1 MELKKG
7 IPVSPGI
14 VIREAFAL
22 DTEDL
27 RIPQRFIEKSQVED
41 EVERYEQAVVLA
53 QKSLDKDIESLG
65 TKIKIH
71 TQILEIHR
79 DLVADPVLRKE
90 IIAAIRDKHYTAEH
104 AVSRVLNRYIKKF
117 AAMDSPIIAERVHD
131 LFDIE
136 KLILSTLL
144 GKKIETLNTLERE
157 VVVIAH
163 NLTPAQTAKLD
174 PRWVHGFATDVGGK
188 TSHTAIMARA
198 LGIPA
203 VVGLDDISTTVVG
216 GDLVIIDG
224 FRGIVL
230 INPDERTVK
239 EYQSKV
245 EETARVTRRLRKQ
258 ASLPAETIDGHALQ
272 VHANIELPQEVH
284 SAVELGAEG
293 IGLFR
298 TEFIHLQTPRN
309 NEEVHFQHY
318 RNVLRELG
326 NRPLTLRTLDLGG
339 DKDDGLGL
347 VEENPFLGC
356 RSIRWCLEHPDVFR
370 AQLRAIYR
378 VSALGQIRVML
389 PMISS
394 IPELDRTLMLIE
406 EVKEELREENIPF
419 DDDVPVGVMIEVP
432 SLAVIADL
440 VAPRVSFFSVGTN
453 DLVQYTLAVDRGNE
467 RVAELYDPVHPAIL
481 RLLVRVLEVGDEHG
495 IRVSVC
501 GEMASEPIYLPLLIG
516 LGLRELSVSPQLI
529 PEVKQVIRLVRD
541 FDVQELAHRCLDMS
555 DGFAITRELRRWAHD
570 HLPDLPRRW

>member
-90 IIAAIRDKHYTAEH
+90 IIAAIRDKQYTAEH